1 MVLPQVGKAKLG
13 VLKGNQVLSQSSFK
27 AAGAGA
33 DDGDA
38 VNDYIHAVHEAE
50 QPAFN
55 VLYVESQRP
64 SILKFPLVKALMD
77 TVQETADLVR
87 PILRFG
93 IPLTSVTDKCPHY
106 K

>member
-13 VLKGNQVLSQSSFK
+13 VLKGEQVLSQKTFNP
-27 AAGAGA
+27 AGA
-33 DDGDA
+33 DRGDA
-38 VNDYIHAVHEAE
+38 VNDYIHAMNEAE

-64 SILKFPLVKALMD
+64 SILKFPLVRGLLD
-77 TVQETADLVR
+77 TFQETADLLR
-87 PILRFG
+87 PVLRFG
-93 IPLTSVTDKCPHY
+93 LPVTSVKDKCPHY